1 MELNSICV
9 YCASSAKIDKIY
21 FDKAKELGRI
31 MAEQDIECICGAGN
45 KGLMGALADEIIAN
59 NGRVKGIIPRF
70 MYDEDWYHQSITD
83 LILTDSMHERKT
95 LMAEN
100 SDAVIAMP
108 GGVGTFEELLEII
121 TWKQLGLYM
130 NPIVIL
136 NINNYYDPLLKM
148 LENAVEENFM
158 QKEHS
163 KIWMVTDSPIEAI
176 NLDRKS
182 VV

>member
-9 YCASSAKIDKIY
+9 YCASSAKIGKIY

-83 LILTDSMHERKT
+83 LILTSMNGNKWSSTAKNEK
-95 LMAEN
+95 
-100 SDAVIAMP
+100 
-108 GGVGTFEELLEII
+108 
-121 TWKQLGLYM
+121 
-130 NPIVIL
+130 
-136 NINNYYDPLLKM
+136 LK
-148 LENAVEENFM
+148 
-158 QKEHS
+158 
-163 KIWMVTDSPIEAI
+163 
-176 NLDRKS
+176 
-182 VV
+182 